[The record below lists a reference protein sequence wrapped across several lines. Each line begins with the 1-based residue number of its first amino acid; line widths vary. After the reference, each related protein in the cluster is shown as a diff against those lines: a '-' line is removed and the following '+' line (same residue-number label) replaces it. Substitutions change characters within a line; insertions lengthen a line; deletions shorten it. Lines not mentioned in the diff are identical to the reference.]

1 MIVQYKWKTIQGRHW
16 DSVKAGW
23 PWLLNQGGDGLI
35 EVKIAVFKQKEFQD
49 FDNWLLNTGRPIN
62 VVPLDTGSTVYKHAT
77 KGRQSFFIPKEIYLT
92 VTELHCKNCHF

>member
-1 MIVQYKWKTIQGRHW
+1 MEDNTRRPLGLSQ
-16 DSVKAGW
+16 GW
-23 PWLLNQGGDGLI
+23 PWLLNEVGDGLI

-77 KGRQSFFIPKEIYLT
+77 KGRLSFRQSFFIPKEIYL
-92 VTELHCKNCHF
+92 